1 MSGTN
6 YVSAINV
13 HICRSVVPGRAGGH
27 VPGRSAAYENQALD
41 NQSTKTKHWAQEDQ
55 TVSQIESLLG
65 EERQERA
72 AEIEPT
78 EDVEDVY
85 PVIKLLQPSATQNTP
100 VYYEGIRLL

>member
-1 MSGTN
+1 MAKMCSFCSQQGRENLNIFAASGT
-6 YVSAINV
+6 
-13 HICRSVVPGRAGGH
+13 
-27 VPGRSAAYENQALD
+27 LD

-55 TVSQIESLLG
+55 TVRQIESLLG

-85 PVIKLLQPSATQNTP
+85 PVIKVLQPSATQNTP